1 MNYFVVITENGT
13 EKIQIID
20 SYQKPN
26 GNNQGFEA
34 LAEHLVLENPH
45 NTSLQQVLTK
55 QGIAPL
61 IGELKIGST
70 DMNENL
76 LTVLKNAIYFVV
88 NGAVQHTNIDINGF
102 YHVTEAGQIVEIDN
116 GGIRLTDNGNTISIN
131 FDGTITGLKES
142 QLFHSAATR
151 GYVESLALGL
161 NPHSPVKIML
171 EKGVDLYSFIQ
182 QGSGVGK
189 TLTATQNGRFDYQGV
204 NFELGDR
211 IGLLSYGNQRIDAG
225 IYDITTL
232 GDENTAWV
240 LTRSADFDGS
250 STFET
255 KQADVI
261 FVQEGRFAKCM
272 FIETQKGS
280 EPNTG
285 NLIIDTDLVT
295 WELFHKPQDLIFEQG
310 LEQIG
315 QNISVKPD
323 TTTGETI
330 IPVSISSNGVGVQK
344 SIITDI
350 AESKKI
356 EANEYAL
363 QLSQGNTTYT
373 NQQITSVRNL
383 ILNPIIRP
391 SLFPQFFLL
400 NGQVLQN
407 YSDYLFLD
415 NAYRSGN
422 DGGLNS
428 NNCLPFMMPETGA
441 LVGISIYIGAVAV
454 GGTYVPNTI
463 VNVNFQLREMAVAGS
478 ILTHSFTIPIQ
489 GNANTIGSGG
499 NLPAS
504 NIQMGGGTVGINIPL
519 YNSRLYGIKFIH
531 TLNSPTIASTIKN
544 VVVVLEIKVS

>member
-1 MNYFVVITENGT
+1 MNFRVVITENGT

-76 LTVLKNAIYFVV
+76 LTVLKNAIYFVI
-88 NGAVQHTNIDINGF
+88 NGTLQHTNIDINGF
-102 YHVTEAGQIVEIDN
+102 YHVTDTGQIVEIDN

-161 NPHSPVKIML
+161 KPHAPVKIML
-171 EKGVDLYSFIQ
+171 EKGVDLYSFMQ

-189 TLTATQNGRFDYQGV
+189 TLTATQNGRFNYQGV
-204 NFELGDR
+204 NFGLGDR
-211 IGLLSYGNQRIDAG
+211 IGLLCYGNQRIDAG
-225 IYDITTL
+225 IYDITSL

-250 STFET
+250 SSVET

-323 TTTGETI
+323 TITGETI
-330 IPVSISSNGVGVQK
+330 IPVSVSSNGVGVQK

-356 EANEYAL
+356 ESNAYAL

-373 NQQITSVRNL
+373 NQQIANVTNL
-383 ILNPIIRP
+383 IANPP
-391 SLFPQFFLL
+391 VKPTLFPQFFLL
-400 NGQVLQN
+400 NGQILQN
-407 YSDYLFLD
+407 YSDYLFFD

-428 NNCLPFMMPETGA
+428 NNCLPFMMPENGYLT
-441 LVGISIYIGAVAV
+441 GISIYIGSVAV
-454 GGTYVPNTI
+454 GGTYVANTQI
-463 VNVNFQLREMAVAGS
+463 SINFEIREMALAGTY
-478 ILTHSFTIPIQ
+478 LTHSFTFPTQ
-489 GNANTIGSGG
+489 GNTNIIGNGG
-499 NLPAS
+499 NLPAIP
-504 NIQMGGGTVGINIPL
+504 IQLGGGSVGLNIPL
-519 YNSRLYGIKFIH
+519 YNNRLYGVKFIH
-531 TLNSPTIASTIKN
+531 TLNSPIIASTIKN
-544 VVVVLEIKVS
+544 AVVVLEIKLV

>member
-1 MNYFVVITENGT
+1 MNYHVVITENGT
-13 EKIQIID
+13 EKILIID

-34 LAEHLVLENPH
+34 LAEHLVLANPH
-45 NTSLQQVLTK
+45 NTNLQQVLTK